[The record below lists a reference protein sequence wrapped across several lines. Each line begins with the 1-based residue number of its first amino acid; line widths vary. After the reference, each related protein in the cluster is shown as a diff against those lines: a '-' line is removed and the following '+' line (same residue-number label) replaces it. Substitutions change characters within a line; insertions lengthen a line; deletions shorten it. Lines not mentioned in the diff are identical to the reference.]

1 MVTVYG
7 MNEKIG
13 NVSFYDPQQE
23 SVFTKPYSEETGK
36 IIDEEVRGLVD
47 KAYQR
52 TKALLT
58 ERKAEVEKIALALL
72 DREVLHQQDVE
83 DLIGK
88 RPYEEKKIFAN
99 DEVVI
104 LTPEVDSIST
114 EPAAVEEI
122 KSEDHKAE

>member
-1 MVTVYG
+1 VYG
-7 MNEKIG
+7 MNEKVG

-36 IIDEEVRGLVD
+36 IIDEEVRGVVER
-47 KAYQR
+47 AYER

-58 ERKAEVEKIALALL
+58 ERKEEVEKIALALL

-88 RPYEEKKIFAN
+88 RPYEEKKIFAD
-99 DEVVI
+99 DETETTTAI
-104 LTPEVDSIST
+104 DLTPNTPEEGST
-114 EPAAVEEI
+114 EEQKPA
-122 KSEDHKAE
+122 